1 VLETTQ
7 SFSVGDSGQQ
17 LLSELER
24 AITHHARW
32 AHFNERTALL
42 LLIVAVAA
50 SALAG
55 IGGIVLGLDT
65 RIIGTIA
72 SLPALIALVVSA
84 FKFEAHAD

>member
-7 SFSVGDSGQQ
+7 SVTLGDSGQK
-17 LLSELER
+17 LYSELER
-24 AITHHARW
+24 AIKHHGRW
-32 AHFNERTALL
+32 AHFNERTALS
-42 LLIVAVAA
+42 LLIVAIAA

-72 SLPALIALVVSA
+72 SLPALICTGCFS
-84 FKFEAHAD
+84 F